1 MFFLGLTHLYMVGSK
16 TMRKQ
21 IELHI
26 LKYIEASNGMP
37 TRKTF
42 SKRYRM
48 QARPDKHWIAPP
60 QKQLLDYQRSIADL
74 LFTVKQK

>member
-1 MFFLGLTHLYMVGSK
+1 
-16 TMRKQ
+16 MRKQ
-21 IELHI
+21 IDLL
-26 LKYIEASNGMP
+26 LKYIEVSNGRP

-48 QARPDKHWIAPP
+48 QSRPDKHWVAPP
-60 QKQLLDYQRSIADL
+60 QKQLLDYQRSIDDL

>member
-1 MFFLGLTHLYMVGSK
+1 MVEPMKLLY
-16 TMRKQ
+16 
-21 IELHI
+21 I
-26 LKYIEASNGMP
+26 LKQNDASNGMP

-60 QKQLLDYQRSIADL
+60 QKQLLDYQRSIDDL
-74 LFTVKQK
+74 LFAVKQK